1 MNCIEHHL
9 PELEL
14 STGQVRDALQCL
26 LHTVLFIRSPGPVT
40 PCDVQCEDF
49 GITYSKISSDRESKS
64 SLASPSSFSI
74 ENDVDRKVDDA
85 IESFLRSLSQI
96 GPELLSGC
104 LTLSFFERR
113 ASRQLFGLVSHEER
127 VVWEQ
132 WILRIVVNNTPR
144 PLGSDS
150 AAIIERQRIQDTA
163 KGMLRAVLEKAFEL
177 SAGSLSHIPP
187 TMYEFEITSSK
198 RVDDRESAYSRATTM
213 PPILNLGS

>member
-1 MNCIEHHL
+1 M
-9 PELEL
+9 
-14 STGQVRDALQCL
+14 
-26 LHTVLFIRSPGPVT
+26 T

-150 AAIIERQRIQDTA
+150 AAIIERQRIQVNYA
-163 KGMLRAVLEKAFEL
+163 RHCIR
-177 SAGSLSHIPP
+177 SLGYRLL
-187 TMYEFEITSSK
+187 TGFLLL
-198 RVDDRESAYSRATTM
+198 YS
-213 PPILNLGS
+213 LGHR

>member
-1 MNCIEHHL
+1 
-9 PELEL
+9 
-14 STGQVRDALQCL
+14 
-26 LHTVLFIRSPGPVT
+26 VT

-177 SAGSLSHIPP
+177 SAGSL
-187 TMYEFEITSSK
+187 
-198 RVDDRESAYSRATTM
+198 
-213 PPILNLGS
+213 